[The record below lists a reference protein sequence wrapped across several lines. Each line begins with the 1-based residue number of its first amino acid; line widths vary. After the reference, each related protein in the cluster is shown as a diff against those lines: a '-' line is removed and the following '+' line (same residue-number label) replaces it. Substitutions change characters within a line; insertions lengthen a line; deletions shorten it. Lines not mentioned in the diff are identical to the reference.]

1 MKTFQLPAGLEGY
14 RSLKDGTLKLSF
26 ETGELSPEQMA
37 NVHYSLNKV
46 GFLAFSPDPFA
57 THELEEIDKL
67 KVEFNDVGKP
77 PSYRMRAVLYRL
89 YEQKPEGYKTFNDFY
104 NAKMETLIEHFK
116 GKLDG

>member
-1 MKTFQLPAGLEGY
+1 MKTFQLPAGLESY
-14 RSLKDGTLKLSF
+14 RSLKDGTLKVSF

-67 KVEFNDVGKP
+67 KVEFSDTGKP
-77 PSYRMRAVLYRL
+77 PAQRLRAVLYRL
-89 YEQKPEGYKTFNDFY
+89 YEQKPEGYKNFQDY
-104 NAKMETLIEHFK
+104 YMGKMETLIEHFK
-116 GKLDG
+116 SKIE

>member
-46 GFLAFSPDPFA
+46 GFLAFAPDPFA
-57 THELEEIDKL
+57 THEMEEIDKL
-67 KVEFNDVGKP
+67 KVEFEDGGKP
-77 PSYRMRAVLYRL
+77 PSQRLRGVLYKL
-89 YEQKPEGYKTFNDFY
+89 WEQTPEGYATFTEFY
-104 NAKMETLIEHFK
+104 NARMEKLINHFK
-116 GKLDG
+116 DKLA